1 MTEQEKQKI
10 KNKILVETLK
20 DLSLIFLIFI
30 SLFFILI
37 L

>member
-10 KNKILVETLK
+10 KNKMLVETLK
-20 DLSLIFLIFI
+20 DLSLMFLIFI

>member
-20 DLSLIFLIFI
+20 DLSLMFLIFI